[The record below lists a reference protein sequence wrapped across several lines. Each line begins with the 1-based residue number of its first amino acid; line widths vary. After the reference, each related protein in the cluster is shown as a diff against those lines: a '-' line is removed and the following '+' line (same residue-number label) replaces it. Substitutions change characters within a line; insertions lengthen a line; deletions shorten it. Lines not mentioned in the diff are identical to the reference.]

1 MLILN
6 FIVLIFEIL
15 FYSMFMY
22 YSKREGKFSRYLL
35 LFSLITIIGTIIKT
49 NYLFSYLIL
58 VLMILYGIKYIVKAK
73 TTLYDLFVICL
84 MLIIKS
90 IIEMVIGSL
99 FLINIFSIIQL
110 TFLSYIVKFIFI
122 LLFKN
127 KLNKYYNKI
136 LIKWNN
142 NNFYIRYIFACLSF
156 IYVIASCIVLLV
168 F

>member
-22 YSKREGKFSRYLL
+22 YSKKEGKFSRYFL
-35 LFSLITIIGTIIKT
+35 LFGLITIFFTFVGTTQLI
-49 NYLFSYLIL
+49 SYVALI
-58 VLMILYGIKYIVKAK
+58 VMMTYGIKYIVKVK
-73 TTLYDLFVICL
+73 TTLYDMFIVFI
-84 MLIIKS
+84 MLLIKS
-90 IIEMVIGSL
+90 IIEMTIGSL
-99 FLINIFSIIQL
+99 FLINVFSIVQL
-110 TFLSYIVKFIFI
+110 TFISYFVKFLLI

>member
-22 YSKREGKFSRYLL
+22 YSKKEGKFNRYLL

-90 IIEMVIGSL
+90 IIEMVVGIIFVNL
-99 FLINIFSIIQL
+99 LNIYFII
-110 TFLSYIVKFIFI
+110 FMFNIVKFGLLF
-122 LLFKN
+122 LFKN
-127 KLNKYYNKI
+127 KMNKYYKK
-136 LIKWNN
+136 LHKKWNN
-142 NNFYIRYIFACLSF
+142 NDFYIRYVFACLSF
-156 IYVIASCIVLLV
+156 TYVIASCIVLLV

>member
-1 MLILN
+1 
-6 FIVLIFEIL
+6 
-15 FYSMFMY
+15 
-22 YSKREGKFSRYLL
+22 
-35 LFSLITIIGTIIKT
+35 
-49 NYLFSYLIL
+49 
-58 VLMILYGIKYIVKAK
+58 
-73 TTLYDLFVICL
+73 

-110 TFLSYIVKFIFI
+110 TFLSYIVKFTFI

>member
-6 FIVLIFEIL
+6 FIVLLFEIL

-22 YSKREGKFSRYLL
+22 YSKREGKFNRYLL
-35 LFSLITIIGTIIKT
+35 LFSLITIFFTFVGTTQLI
-49 NYLFSYLIL
+49 NYILLI
-58 VLMILYGIKYIVKAK
+58 VMMTYGIKYIVRVK
-73 TTLYDLFVICL
+73 TTLYDMFIIFI
-84 MLIIKS
+84 MLLIKS
-90 IIEMVIGSL
+90 MIEMTIGSL
-99 FLINIFSIIQL
+99 FLINVFSIIQL
-110 TFLSYIVKFIFI
+110 TFISCVVKFLLI